1 MPKVLVVDD
10 STSVRKVL
18 ERLLVA
24 RGLQVVTA
32 QDAEEGLKMATDES
46 PDLVIADVV
55 MPGMSGFEL
64 CQLLRLNQR
73 FRDTPVILISG
84 IMDDKTLVQAQ
95 SVGANG
101 VISKPFTPDTLYPK
115 IEQALSK
122 APAAA
127 VATPAPVAAPAPAP
141 APEPMPAPPVATAPN
156 PPAPTPP
163 APEPVL
169 KPGLEPLLS
178 PFLDKPEVETALVI
192 GPGGAMLGQVGQMP
206 PDPEVFTVYCR
217 TLFSIAGVLGDRTGY
232 STLDSLTLEYHGHQ
246 LVFHRINTEHSL
258 VLVVRGNGQLGV
270 LRYLVQRQLPQI
282 VAHLA

>member
-18 ERLLVA
+18 ERLLAA

-73 FRDTPVILISG
+73 FRDVPVILISG

-122 APAAA
+122 APAVA
-127 VATPAPVAAPAPAP
+127 VAAPTPISAPAPAP
-141 APEPMPAPPVATAPN
+141 TPEPIPAAAPII
-156 PPAPTPP
+156 PAPTPP

-178 PFLDKPEVETALVI
+178 PFLDKPEVETAMVI

-232 STLDSLTLEYHGHQ
+232 STLDGLTLEYRGHQ
-246 LVFHRINTEHSL
+246 LIFNRINTDHSL
-258 VLVVRGNGQLGV
+258 VLVVRGSGQLGV

-282 VAHLA
+282 VEHLA

>member
-18 ERLLVA
+18 ERLLSA

-73 FRDTPVILISG
+73 FRDVPVILISG
-84 IMDDKTLVQAQ
+84 IMDDKTLAQAQ

-122 APAAA
+122 APA
-127 VATPAPVAAPAPAP
+127 VAVAAPAP
-141 APEPMPAPPVATAPN
+141 M
-156 PPAPTPP
+156 PAPTPTP
-163 APEPVL
+163 EPTPTPPVAAAPSVPTPEPVL

-178 PFLDKPEVETALVI
+178 PFLDKPEVESAMII

-217 TLFSIAGVLGDRTGY
+217 TLFSIAGVLGDRSGY
-232 STLDSLTLEYHGHQ
+232 STLDGLTLEYRGHQ
-246 LVFHRINTEHSL
+246 LVFSRINTDHSL
-258 VLVVRGNGQLGV
+258 VLVVRGSGQLGV

-282 VAHLA
+282 VKHLA

>member
-18 ERLLVA
+18 ERLLAA

-32 QDAEEGLKMATDES
+32 QDAEEGLKMVTDES

-95 SVGANG
+95 SVGASG

-122 APAAA
+122 
-127 VATPAPVAAPAPAP
+127 TPAMAAPAPAP
-141 APEPMPAPPVATAPN
+141 TSVPAPAPEPTPAPPVATAP
-156 PPAPTPP
+156 TPS
-163 APEPVL
+163 APEPLL

-178 PFLDKPEVETALVI
+178 SFLDKPEVETALVI

-217 TLFSIAGVLGDRTGY
+217 TLFSIAGVLGERSGY
-232 STLDSLTLEYHGHQ
+232 STLDGLTLEYRGHQ
-246 LVFHRINTEHSL
+246 VVFHRINTDHSL
-258 VLVVRGNGQLGV
+258 VLVVRGSGQLGV

>member
-1 MPKVLVVDD
+1 MVDD

-18 ERLLVA
+18 ERLLAA

-55 MPGMSGFEL
+55 MPGMSGFEM

-84 IMDDKTLVQAQ
+84 IMDDKTLIQAQ

-127 VATPAPVAAPAPAP
+127 VATPASVAVPAPEAVPVPPVAAAPS
-141 APEPMPAPPVATAPN
+141 
-156 PPAPTPP
+156 
-163 APEPVL
+163 
-169 KPGLEPLLS
+169 S
-178 PFLDKPEVETALVI
+178 P
-192 GPGGAMLGQVGQMP
+192 
-206 PDPEVFTVYCR
+206 
-217 TLFSIAGVLGDRTGY
+217 
-232 STLDSLTLEYHGHQ
+232 
-246 LVFHRINTEHSL
+246 
-258 VLVVRGNGQLGV
+258 
-270 LRYLVQRQLPQI
+270 
-282 VAHLA
+282 